1 MLTRIIKNSNVIKWT
16 LTGLLIGLIVLG
28 LAIVIQSASAR
39 GAGALEPAASPLH
52 PDFPLL
58 DADGANVLESGAAV
72 STMQTCGQCHDT
84 DYIVSHSFHADLG
97 LSDYQASGAM
107 NASNGTFGRWD
118 PLTYR
123 YLSQPGDSLLDLSTA
138 EWLMRYGDQISGGG
152 PATTSRE
159 GMPLASLS
167 PNAEDPEAS
176 LLNRETGQPEAW
188 DWSQSGVI
196 ENNCFLCHLASPD
209 NAARTAAIRAGAFGW
224 ANTATLAGS
233 GIVIVPGND
242 NGTNYTF
249 SPGAFNENGEVK
261 AEIIAL
267 QDPTNENCA
276 QCHGPFHTGGDPFV
290 FQAGAPS
297 NQTTGQVISGQKIS
311 ESGMNISRK
320 AELGRSWDIHAE
332 RQLQCV
338 DCHFSLNNPARQ
350 QNVKGENPDHLV
362 YDPRRLDIGEY
373 LERPNHNFARG
384 QSAQYNVAPELKGT
398 MRRCDSCHDPE
409 KGHADWLP
417 YIDRHM
423 QVLACETCHV
433 PQLYAPAIQDYDW
446 TALTPAGGPQVAYR
460 GLEAGSME
468 VASLGDAP
476 LTVTNLVTGF
486 QPVLLNRTDVDGKSL
501 LAPYNLVTSWYW
513 VYEDASG
520 KTRPVRLVDLE
531 AAWLAN
537 GDYAPEVLSA
547 FDADGDG
554 SLSLSEQRIDSP
566 EKESLIAGRLAT
578 LGLGNPRIAGQV
590 QPYSINHNV
599 TRGEWAVNDCQ
610 SCHSDGSRM
619 TQPIKLADYVPAGVQ
634 PEFVTD
640 TNVPA
645 TGELYTDESGA
656 LYYQPIPKNENLYV
670 FGNDRVSWVDWFGGL
685 FFLAVLA
692 GVGGHGT
699 LRYLASRRKPRH
711 EVRTEKVYM
720 YAAYERFWHWL
731 QTVGI
736 VLLLFTGLVIHRPDL
751 FGALSFRHMVTV
763 HNVLAAILAVNAGL
777 SLFYHLTSGQIK
789 QYIPRPR
796 GFFDDAIVQAK
807 FYLQGIFKGEAHPFE
822 KIPEK
827 KMNPLQQVTYFG
839 ILNVLLP
846 LQGLTGIL
854 MWGAQRW
861 PGAAD
866 LFGGL
871 PFLAPFHTLIAW
883 TFAAFIVG
891 HVYLTTTGHEPLEGI
906 RGMVTGW
913 EEVEVQ
919 GPVEH
924 EEEASEKKEE

>member
-1 MLTRIIKNSNVIKWT
+1 
-16 LTGLLIGLIVLG
+16 
-28 LAIVIQSASAR
+28 
-39 GAGALEPAASPLH
+39 
-52 PDFPLL
+52 
-58 DADGANVLESGAAV
+58 
-72 STMQTCGQCHDT
+72 
-84 DYIVSHSFHADLG
+84 
-97 LSDYQASGAM
+97 
-107 NASNGTFGRWD
+107 
-118 PLTYR
+118 
-123 YLSQPGDSLLDLSTA
+123 
-138 EWLMRYGDQISGGG
+138 
-152 PATTSRE
+152 
-159 GMPLASLS
+159 
-167 PNAEDPEAS
+167 
-176 LLNRETGQPEAW
+176 
-188 DWSQSGVI
+188 
-196 ENNCFLCHLASPD
+196 
-209 NAARTAAIRAGAFGW
+209 
-224 ANTATLAGS
+224 
-233 GIVIVPGND
+233 
-242 NGTNYTF
+242 
-249 SPGAFNENGEVK
+249 
-261 AEIIAL
+261 
-267 QDPTNENCA
+267 
-276 QCHGPFHTGGDPFV
+276 
-290 FQAGAPS
+290 
-297 NQTTGQVISGQKIS
+297 
-311 ESGMNISRK
+311 
-320 AELGRSWDIHAE
+320 
-332 RQLQCV
+332 
-338 DCHFSLNNPARQ
+338 
-350 QNVKGENPDHLV
+350 
-362 YDPRRLDIGEY
+362 
-373 LERPNHNFARG
+373 
-384 QSAQYNVAPELKGT
+384 
-398 MRRCDSCHDPE
+398 
-409 KGHADWLP
+409 
-417 YIDRHM
+417 
-423 QVLACETCHV
+423 
-433 PQLYAPAIQDYDW
+433 
-446 TALTPAGGPQVAYR
+446 
-460 GLEAGSME
+460 
-468 VASLGDAP
+468 
-476 LTVTNLVTGF
+476 
-486 QPVLLNRTDVDGKSL
+486 
-501 LAPYNLVTSWYW
+501 
-513 VYEDASG
+513 
-520 KTRPVRLVDLE
+520 VDLE

-554 SLSLSEQRIDSP
+554 SLSLSEQRINSP

-699 LRYLASRRKPRH
+699 LRYLASRRKPKH
-711 EVRTEKVYM
+711 EVSTEKVYM